1 VGALINVAGLITPP
15 FMKGDASMKRILLL
29 ATVAALMALML
40 VAMAPAALAIGPPG
54 GTGCDAG
61 TTTANH
67 AAQQSSPS
75 SEVTIGDPS
84 VAEHPTETGDEHRNS
99 EPAGEDIAA
108 DNLRGDNCRIPEPP
122 GQQ

>member
-1 VGALINVAGLITPP
+1 
-15 FMKGDASMKRILLL
+15 MRRILLL
-29 ATVAALMALML
+29 VVVALVMAAMM

-99 EPAGEDIAA
+99 EPAGEDTAS
-108 DNLRGDNCRIPEPP
+108 DNLQGDNCRH
-122 GQQ
+122 